1 MLIRKLFRTA
11 LKYKA
16 QFISMIIMVAIG
28 VAVFVGFHME
38 WYSLKV
44 DTDSFFED
52 TNYAD
57 YRIYNEQGFSESDIQ
72 AIEKISG
79 VDCASRVLSV
89 NVGIKDSEKNLGIFC
104 EENYVV
110 SQMIITEGE
119 EYDKD
124 VNGFWLS
131 DKFAS
136 ANDIKVGD
144 TLTVT
149 YRNFEISGTVQGL
162 AKSSEFLI
170 CVADENQLMPDY
182 STYGFAYISPKTL
195 LSTTGFAFYPQINIK
210 SNLEKEKIESAIN
223 SALGKTTLL
232 LSKEEH
238 TAYAGADSE
247 IGDGRK
253 MASIIPEFF
262 LLIAVLTMVTT
273 MHRITANEKTQ
284 IGTLKALGFK
294 DRKILAHYVLYGFV
308 LGVIGCIIG
317 TVFGFGIAY
326 WVVNPNG
333 MESTYFDMPVWKLYI
348 PWFCWLALIGT
359 IALMTLIGFLSVKK
373 MLKGTAA
380 DALRPYTPKKVK
392 PLAVEK
398 TRAWDRLSFA
408 SKWNLRDIFRHKTR
422 SAMTLI
428 GVIGCV
434 ILLVAGMGMGD
445 TMNAYLD
452 VMDNKMFNYQTKV
465 NIVEEAKNEDVLALA
480 DQLNGDWQSSS
491 SVQLNGKAV
500 TLDIY
505 NVTYDKVRFI
515 DRHNKTVN
523 IRDDGVYICVR
534 LADSGIKVGDTIEFS
549 PYGSDKTYSVK
560 VAGVIRSVLTE
571 NITMTA
577 EYARTIGVTYSIS
590 TVYTDVAQSQI
601 SSADCISGM
610 QSKQALMDS
619 YDSYLELMNLMVGI
633 LIVAAII
640 LGVIVLYNLG
650 IMSYMERYREL
661 ATLKVVGFKD
671 KRIGGIL
678 ISQNVWLTIL
688 GIIIGLPLGA
698 LILKLLIVVMA
709 SEYEL
714 KMVIGVLT
722 YIVSILLTF
731 GVSFVVSLFVSRK
744 NKKINMVEALK
755 GAE

>member
-1 MLIRKLFRTA
+1 MLLKKLFRTA
-11 LKYKA
+11 WKYKA
-16 QFISMIIMVAIG
+16 QFISMIIMVTIG

-57 YRIYNEQGFSESDIQ
+57 YRIYNEQGFSESNIQ
-72 AIEKISG
+72 AIESISG
-79 VDCASRVLSV
+79 VECASRVLSV
-89 NVGIKDSEKNLGIFC
+89 NVGIKDSEKTLGLFC

-110 SQMIITEGE
+110 SQMVITEGK
-119 EYDKD
+119 EYDENS
-124 VNGFWLS
+124 NGFWIS
-131 DKFAS
+131 DKFADK
-136 ANDIKVGD
+136 NNIKVGD
-144 TLTVT
+144 TFTVT
-149 YRNFEISGTVQGL
+149 YRNFEISGPVEGL

-182 STYGFAYISPKTL
+182 NLYGFAYISPKTL
-195 LSTTGFAFYPQINIK
+195 SSAIGFAFYPQINIK
-210 SNLEKEKIESAIN
+210 SNLEKEKIESAVN
-223 SALGKTTLL
+223 SALGKTTLV

-238 TAYAGADSE
+238 TAYAGAKSE
-247 IGDGRK
+247 IQEGK
-253 MASIIPEFF
+253 IMAEILPEIF
-262 LLIAVLTMVTT
+262 LLIAILTMVTT

-294 DRKILAHYVLYGFV
+294 DRKILAHYVSYGFV
-308 LGVIGCIIG
+308 IGLIGCVLG
-317 TVFGFGIAY
+317 TLAGVGIAY
-326 WVVNPNG
+326 IVDSPNG
-333 MESTYFDMPVWKLYI
+333 MMDTYFDMPKWNLYL

-359 IALMTLIGFLSVKK
+359 IALLTLIGFLSVKQ

-398 TRAWDRLSFA
+398 TKGWDKLSFA
-408 SKWNLRDIFRHKTR
+408 AKWNLRDVFRHKAR

-434 ILLVAGMGMGD
+434 ILIVAGMGMGD
-445 TMNAYLD
+445 TMNEYLD
-452 VMDNKMFNYQTKV
+452 VLDNKMFNYQTKV
-465 NIVEEAKNEDVLALA
+465 NIVEEADNEEVLALA
-480 DQLNGDWQSSS
+480 EQLDGDWQSST

-505 NVTYDKVRFI
+505 GISHDKIRFI
-515 DRHNKTVN
+515 DKRNKTVDLG
-523 IRDDGVYICVR
+523 DDGAYICVR

-549 PYGSDKTYSVK
+549 PYGSDKTYNVK

-571 NITMTA
+571 NITLSA
-577 EYARTIGVTYSIS
+577 EYARSIGVPYSIS
-590 TVYTDVAQSQI
+590 AVFTDSKQSEI
-601 SSADCISGM
+601 SSADYISGM
-610 QSKQALMDS
+610 QSKQALMES
-619 YDSYLELMNLMVGI
+619 FDSYLDIMNLMVGI
-633 LIVAAII
+633 LIVAALI

-671 KRIGGIL
+671 RRIGGIL

-698 LILKLLIVVMA
+698 LILDCIIVTMA

-714 KMVIGVLT
+714 KMVIGA
-722 YIVSILLTF
+722 VSYLITVLLTF
-731 GVSFVVSLFVSRK
+731 GVSLVVSLFVSRK
-744 NKKINMVEALK
+744 NKKIDMVEALK

>member
-1 MLIRKLFRTA
+1 
-11 LKYKA
+11 
-16 QFISMIIMVAIG
+16 
-28 VAVFVGFHME
+28 
-38 WYSLKV
+38 
-44 DTDSFFED
+44 
-52 TNYAD
+52 
-57 YRIYNEQGFSESDIQ
+57 
-72 AIEKISG
+72 
-79 VDCASRVLSV
+79 
-89 NVGIKDSEKNLGIFC
+89 
-104 EENYVV
+104 
-110 SQMIITEGE
+110 
-119 EYDKD
+119 
-124 VNGFWLS
+124 
-131 DKFAS
+131 
-136 ANDIKVGD
+136 
-144 TLTVT
+144 
-149 YRNFEISGTVQGL
+149 
-162 AKSSEFLI
+162 
-170 CVADENQLMPDY
+170 
-182 STYGFAYISPKTL
+182 
-195 LSTTGFAFYPQINIK
+195 
-210 SNLEKEKIESAIN
+210 
-223 SALGKTTLL
+223 
-232 LSKEEH
+232 
-238 TAYAGADSE
+238 
-247 IGDGRK
+247 
-253 MASIIPEFF
+253 
-262 LLIAVLTMVTT
+262 
-273 MHRITANEKTQ
+273 
-284 IGTLKALGFK
+284 
-294 DRKILAHYVLYGFV
+294 
-308 LGVIGCIIG
+308 
-317 TVFGFGIAY
+317 
-326 WVVNPNG
+326 
-333 MESTYFDMPVWKLYI
+333 
-348 PWFCWLALIGT
+348 
-359 IALMTLIGFLSVKK
+359 
-373 MLKGTAA
+373 
-380 DALRPYTPKKVK
+380 
-392 PLAVEK
+392 
-398 TRAWDRLSFA
+398 
-408 SKWNLRDIFRHKTR
+408 
-422 SAMTLI
+422 
-428 GVIGCV
+428 
-434 ILLVAGMGMGD
+434 VAGMGMGD

-731 GVSFVVSLFVSRK
+731 GVSFVVSLFVSKK